1 MGNEAPSLL
10 NSAVLLFD
18 GKLTE
23 SYVNTGLYGNA
34 GYGQWH
40 GAATSANETEFVM
53 FEFPTAKTITRYRAW
68 YAYALSASATNVPHG
83 FTLEGSN
90 NGSSFTQLHTV
101 TDLDWT
107 TWTQATADSDIANGI
122 NCQTMDVPSNMQ
134 APYTHYKITFQ
145 THLEWN
151 GGSGTNHTRL
161 NELVLYSGHE

>member
-1 MGNEAPSLL
+1 
-10 NSAVLLFD
+10 
-18 GKLTE
+18 
-23 SYVNTGLYGNA
+23 
-34 GYGQWH
+34 
-40 GAATSANETEFVM
+40 M